1 MVRDSKMLA
10 RLEASAGKNFAGK
23 SLSIRTGVHLIDMHS
38 SFCVWSKRFE
48 KVRIF
53 YYIKPGLEWRK
64 PMRFPAAISL
74 SLLSI
79 MFLLP
84 GSASAQAPF
93 YQGKT
98 ITIVAGTAPGGA
110 GDHRT
115 KALVPFLRKHIPGNP
130 TIVVEHKSGGGRQ
143 AANYMYQTAKA
154 DGLTVGSLGGSIVAL
169 NILGATGV
177 MYDIDK
183 FVYLGS
189 SESTSHQ
196 IMYTR
201 KELALG
207 NLEKLRAA
215 SGIRI
220 GAQAVGHPNYMAG
233 RIFAYLLGLREPK
246 FIVGYSTPELEVALL
261 RGEIDGR
268 ANNVAQLLHRNP
280 DWVEKKVMDIHGIL
294 EIPKGAHHPRF
305 GHVPE
310 IETFARS
317 NSERNL
323 LSIYRTLRLVG
334 APYALPP
341 GTPKDN
347 VAILQD
353 AMRKAFKDPDF
364 HREYKKLTGEEPDPL
379 MPEEMEKV
387 VREMPRD
394 AEAINLL
401 KTLSGEAT
409 FPTR

>member
-1 MVRDSKMLA
+1 
-10 RLEASAGKNFAGK
+10 
-23 SLSIRTGVHLIDMHS
+23 
-38 SFCVWSKRFE
+38 
-48 KVRIF
+48 
-53 YYIKPGLEWRK
+53 
-64 PMRFPAAISL
+64 MRFSTV
-74 SLLSI
+74 SFVCLLSI
-79 MFLLP
+79 LFLLP
-84 GSASAQAPF
+84 DSTPAQAPF

-115 KALVPFLRKHIPGNP
+115 KALIPSLRKHIPGNP
-130 TIVVEHKSGGGRQ
+130 TIVTEHRAGGGGRQ
-143 AANYMYQTAKA
+143 AANYLFQTAKP
-154 DGLTVGSLGGSIVAL
+154 DGLTLGALSGGVVAS
-169 NILGATGV
+169 NVLGATGV

-183 FVYLGS
+183 FIYLGS

-201 KELALG
+201 RELGLT
-207 NLEKLRAA
+207 NLEKLRGA
-215 SGIRI
+215 SGVRI

-233 RIFAYLLGLREPK
+233 RLFAFFLGLKEPR
-246 FIVGYSTPELEVALL
+246 FIVGYSTPEIEVALM

-280 DWVEKKVMDIHGIL
+280 DWVEKKVMDIHAIL
-294 EIPKGAHHPRF
+294 EIPHGAKHPRF

-310 IETFARS
+310 ISTFARS
-317 NSERNL
+317 DSERNL
-323 LSIYRTLRLVG
+323 LSIYRTLRHVG

-341 GTPKDN
+341 GTPKDR
-347 VAILQD
+347 VDILRD
-353 AMRKAFKDPDF
+353 AMRKAFKDADF
-364 HREYKKLTGEEPDPL
+364 HREYKKLTGQEPDPL

-401 KTLSGEAT
+401 KTLSGEGT
-409 FPTR
+409 FPAR

>member
-1 MVRDSKMLA
+1 MKFS
-10 RLEASAGKNFAGK
+10 EAIS
-23 SLSIRTGVHLIDMHS
+23 SSILSIL
-38 SFCVWSKRFE
+38 
-48 KVRIF
+48 
-53 YYIKPGLEWRK
+53 
-64 PMRFPAAISL
+64 
-74 SLLSI
+74 
-79 MFLLP
+79 FLLP
-84 GSASAQAPF
+84 GAALAQAPF

-115 KALVPFLRKHIPGNP
+115 KALIPSLRKHIPGNP
-130 TIVVEHKSGGGRQ
+130 TIVTEHRAGGGGRQ
-143 AANYMYQTAKA
+143 AANYVFQTAKP
-154 DGLTVGSLGGSIVAL
+154 DGLTIGALSGGVVAL
-169 NILGATGV
+169 HVLGATGV

-183 FVYLGS
+183 FIYLGS
-189 SESTSHQ
+189 SESSSHQ

-201 KELALG
+201 KELGLS

-215 SGIRI
+215 AGIRI

-233 RIFAYLLGLREPK
+233 RLFAYFLGLKEPR
-246 FIVGYSTPELEVALL
+246 FIVGYTTPEIEVALM

-294 EIPKGAHHPRF
+294 EIPRGANHPRF
-305 GHVPE
+305 GHVSE

-341 GTPKDN
+341 GT
-347 VAILQD
+347 A
-353 AMRKAFKDPDF
+353 
-364 HREYKKLTGEEPDPL
+364 TT
-379 MPEEMEKV
+379 
-387 VREMPRD
+387 
-394 AEAINLL
+394 LL
-401 KTLSGEAT
+401 SSNT
-409 FPTR
+409 FPNPT